1 MPCKLYTIR
10 SSKHIPSYYPANDT
24 LSPFWPLL
32 PHANVLCL
40 SFKQD
45 FNRSSFNRYWLV
57 NDFPPNLFETLGL
70 RETFIEGHNFLLDPL
85 ESYINCLQNF
95 FNFEWLRLW
104 VMRFPKRMVIGVAGG
119 QMEMYAKMIFGELL
133 GM

>member
-1 MPCKLYTIR
+1 MTHSHHSGPFSRMQMSFASLLNKTSIAPPLTDIG
-10 SSKHIPSYYPANDT
+10 
-24 LSPFWPLL
+24 LS
-32 PHANVLCL
+32 
-40 SFKQD
+40 
-45 FNRSSFNRYWLV
+45 
-57 NDFPPNLFETLGL
+57 NLFETLGL

-95 FNFEWLRLW
+95 FNFELLRLW